1 MHRFPPGGLLNVPH
15 AETHTGNLPHV
26 IAYNAPYAKEAFGK
40 VAAAMEVDDA
50 ATGIYDLD
58 LCASFERPQS
68 LETLGSE
75 RENLE
80 KPADRAY

>member
-1 MHRFPPGGLLNVPH
+1 
-15 AETHTGNLPHV
+15 
-26 IAYNAPYAKEAFGK
+26 
-40 VAAAMEVDDA
+40 MEVDDA
-50 ATGIYDLD
+50 ATGIYD